1 MSEIL
6 QYDSM
11 IELQNYNCNINTC
24 NINTITSFIKQID
37 IYLIIIIQELQKVFN
52 NNKLID
58 KNNIDLLILFL
69 YTELQIYIQNILD
82 VNKFDEK
89 FTSNIS
95 KKLINK
101 FKSYYNNIF
110 TQILKFLYFT
120 NNSILLSLCYFIF
133 NLLKQVISIL
143 NTNNNIITEFIVEE
157 KYHSIDNLIYYKEK
171 LNIKE
176 TDTLH
181 DIIQSINIFIT
192 TANRYITSLKTLKTL
207 KEEEIPITQKDYII
221 MYIYKYIYNSIK
233 FISDNIIKGNEGELL
248 KKYIIDLIII
258 IKKND
263 IEKISNYMFL
273 IQYLGNLLFINKKY
287 EDVYLFINFYNYL
300 LNLYS
305 DIEFDTKY
313 ELNNINNT
321 LKYNNNFGIDKFIIK
336 YLKVNRR
343 FTLFSNILEQEKL
356 IRNISLII
364 KEELEQQKQL
374 DINYRKSDNLL
385 LNSIVTKYHLKEYLV
400 TYINLHLTHII
411 TSIDRIIN
419 DKPINDKPINDK
431 PIIYIRINYLIR
443 YLINILNNIK
453 IKKNI
458 ITYIKVKLNIYFV
471 LIKKLCTLLYIKQK
485 YNKAIKLIEFYK
497 LLKLFIDNLE
507 NNDTNYSQIDI
518 NYIDE
523 NIKDYEISDIITTYI
538 NADNNKIFFEII
550 EENELINQIEKI
562 FEVISKDADNI
573 RVGVI
578 IIINDYMEDEK
589 ISVVKIDKHI
599 KDKDIIYDNALEY
612 LQKLKDLKDLEGG
625 SVNKFKKTENKITV
639 IYNKKKYTRVIYI
652 NDRKKYIKLNKT
664 FMLLSK
670 LKKI

>member
-24 NINTITSFIKQID
+24 NINTITSIIKQID

-95 KKLINK
+95 KKLIKK

-192 TANRYITSLKTLKTL
+192 TANIYITSLKTL

-263 IEKISNYMFL
+263 IEKISNYMIL

-300 LNLYS
+300 LNLYN

-313 ELNNINNT
+313 ELDNINNT
-321 LKYNNNFGIDKFIIK
+321 LKYINNFGIDKFLIK

-364 KEELEQQKQL
+364 KEESEQQKQL

-385 LNSIVTKYHLKEYLV
+385 LNSIVTKYHFKEYLV

-419 DKPINDKPINDK
+419 GKPINDKPINDK
-431 PIIYIRINYLIR
+431 PIIYIHINYLIR

-599 KDKDIIYDNALEY
+599 KDKDIIYNKALQS
-612 LQKLKDLKDLEGG
+612 LQDLKDLKGG

-652 NDRKKYIKLNKT
+652 NDRKKYVKLNKS